1 LKEKFDKYELI
12 ITPLLLLIIE
22 IILYLSGIIE
32 NFLGDRFFDLF
43 LVPSLIGNILGIL
56 ITFLLDK
63 FWQGIE
69 QSKMMDFLRLPSFVL
84 IFMALIA
91 SLMINYNIDLSM
103 MIIGIGLG
111 SMIAIIA
118 ISSLIA
124 FYREYIRFNSNEK
137 IRNI

>member
-1 LKEKFDKYELI
+1 MKEKFDKYELI